1 MGIATG
7 YCTVGNFGSDQRLD
21 YTVLGSPVNLAAR
34 LEGLAEPKGI
44 LLDQNTFSLVEAN
57 VKAASKGDFVPRG
70 FTRPVQYYELLG
82 YEAPKDRN
90 SSRRLS
96 YIAKRVEVNI
106 IDSSDIRGAIEE
118 LREIQLRFQTQL
130 DNSVD
135 QTDH

>member
-1 MGIATG
+1 M
-7 YCTVGNFGSDQRLD
+7 
-21 YTVLGSPVNLAAR
+21 
-34 LEGLAEPKGI
+34 EGLAEPKGI

-57 VKAASKGDFVPRG
+57 VKAASKGYFVPRG
-70 FTRPVQYYELLG
+70 FTRPVQYYELSG

-96 YIAKRVEVNI
+96 HIGKRVEVNI